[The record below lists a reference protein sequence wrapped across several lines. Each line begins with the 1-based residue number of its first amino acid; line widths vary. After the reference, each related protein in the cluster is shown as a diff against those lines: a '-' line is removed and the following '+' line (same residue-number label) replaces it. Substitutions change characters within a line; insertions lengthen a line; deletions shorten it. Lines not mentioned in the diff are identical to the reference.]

1 MSKRSITALA
11 LSMFVISTSMG
22 IANPIVPI
30 YAEKLGATYA
40 DLGLIGVA
48 WSAPYCIFPILA
60 GMWSDKIGRLKSF
73 LMGVITSAIV
83 PLLFIFST
91 TPFHIA
97 LIRLF
102 HGFGMSFLW
111 APGEALIS
119 DVTTEEERTKYLGF
133 FNASWAMGF
142 FLGPMISAL
151 IVDRAGYPG
160 VFWASFI
167 LGIFSAP
174 ILALAGG
181 DVKARYPTKGSVLRQ
196 IEKAIVRGL
205 PFYMVITASSIVLA
219 IIYSIYPAYLSS
231 LTLSDAEIATIIGVI
246 AATRAL
252 GFWSMG
258 LMPRLN
264 ERKVIAIGLALQMV
278 ASILVIEAYDY
289 LFIALV
295 IALIGYAAGIQIPS
309 ATSAISRILKHE
321 VGLSLGVME
330 AMFGIGWV
338 IGPGIGGFLAD
349 YTSWSG
355 APYIFMGLVSAV
367 SLIYFIFSTFPR
379 GKLISS

>member
-1 MSKRSITALA
+1 MSKRIVVALA

-30 YAEKLGATYA
+30 YAEKLGATYT

-73 LMGVITSAIV
+73 LIGVITSTIV
-83 PLLFIFST
+83 PLLFLFSA
-91 TPFHIA
+91 TPLHIA

-119 DVTTEEERTKYLGF
+119 DVTSEEERTRYLGF

-151 IVDRAGYPG
+151 IVDQAGYFG

-167 LGIFSAP
+167 VGVFSAP
-174 ILALAGG
+174 ILLLAGG
-181 DVKARYPTKGSVLRQ
+181 DIKAKYATRGNVLRQ
-196 IEKAIVRGL
+196 IEKAVVRGL

-219 IIYSIYPAYLSS
+219 IIYSIYPAYLSN
-231 LTLSDAEIATIIGVI
+231 LTLSDAEISTIIGVI

-258 LMPRLN
+258 LMPKLN
-264 ERKVIAIGLALQMV
+264 ERRIIALGLTLQII
-278 ASILVIEAYDY
+278 ASILVIGAYDY
-289 LFIALV
+289 LSVALV
-295 IALIGYAAGIQIPS
+295 VALIGYAAGIQIPS
-309 ATSAISRILKHE
+309 ATSMISRILKHE

-338 IGPGIGGFLAD
+338 IGPGVGGFLAD

-355 APYIFMGLVSAV
+355 APYIFMGLVSIV
-367 SLIYFIFSTFPR
+367 SLVYFVLARSHVE
-379 GKLISS
+379 S